1 MTSARPAAPT
11 LETVAAHAGV
21 SRATVSRVINR
32 SPKVSDEIRSR
43 VEESIAQ
50 LGYVPNRAARTL
62 VTRRTDSIA
71 MIIPEPD
78 AFFFAD
84 PYLTTLVTEVNRA
97 LDVAGI
103 QLVLV
108 MQGRS
113 RGGSARGRMEHYV
126 TSGHVDGVILV
137 SVHEDNP
144 LPSILVDSGIP
155 CVHGGRPP
163 HSDPRLPYVDADNVA
178 GTREAVGHLVRLGR
192 RRIATIA
199 GPADMTAGQDRLA
212 GYRAVLGGAGLA
224 QLVAHGD
231 FTEASGES
239 AMRRLLE
246 ADAQLDAVFAAS
258 DLMARGALRVLRAA
272 GRQVPRDVALV
283 GFDDLGVAETCDPA
297 LTSVHQ
303 PIGEMADAL
312 VRILLERIA
321 GAQARSLIL
330 GCPLTRRASA

>member
-1 MTSARPAAPT
+1 VTSARPAAPT

-21 SRATVSRVINR
+21 SRATVSRVINE
-32 SPKVSDEIRSR
+32 SPKVSPEIRSR
-43 VEESIAQ
+43 VEASIAH
-50 LGYVPNRAARTL
+50 LGYVPNHAARTL

-97 LDVAGI
+97 LDTAGI

-137 SVHEDNP
+137 SVHEANP
-144 LPSILVDSGIP
+144 LPSILADAGVP
-155 CVHGGRPP
+155 CVHGGRPQ
-163 HSDPRLPYVDADNVA
+163 HADPRLPFVDADNVA
-178 GTREAVGHLVRLGR
+178 GTRAAVEHLARLGR

-212 GYRAVLGGAGLA
+212 GYRSVLADAGLPEH
-224 QLVAHGD
+224 VAYGD
-231 FTEASGES
+231 FTEASGAA
-239 AMRRLLE
+239 AMRRLLA
-246 ADAQLDAVFAAS
+246 ADPRLDAVFAAS
-258 DLMARGALRVLRAA
+258 DLMARGALPVLRAA
-272 GRQVPRDVALV
+272 GRAIPQDVALV
-283 GFDDLGVAETCDPA
+283 GFDDLGIAETCDPP

-303 PIGEMADAL
+303 PIGEVADAL
-312 VRILLERIA
+312 VRILVDLIA
-321 GAQARSLIL
+321 GADAEPLVLS
-330 GCPLTRRASA
+330 CPLSLRASA